1 MARKKKSGEAADAA
15 VAEGATPVITLR
27 AYPAAM
33 ASIRR
38 VRARAALAA
47 FALVLL
53 LSLRSGVLLPE
64 ATVRALVAGVAVHLA
79 AWKLAVLAWRQIVLG
94 QVRAVEDARRER
106 ARQRAEAQA
115 RAAEAVRAAQAAQ
128 AA

>member
-1 MARKKKSGEAADAA
+1 MAKKKKSDEAA
-15 VAEGATPVITLR
+15 VADGATPVITLR

-38 VRARAALAA
+38 ARARAALTA

-53 LSLRSGVLLPE
+53 LSLHSGVLLPE
-64 ATVRALVAGVAVHLA
+64 ATVRALAAGVAVHLA
-79 AWKLAVLAWRQIVLG
+79 AWKLAVIAWRQIVLG
-94 QVRAVEDARRER
+94 QVRAIEDARRER
-106 ARQRAEAQA
+106 ARERAEAA
-115 RAAEAVRAAQAAQ
+115 AKAAEAIRAAQAAQ

>member
-1 MARKKKSGEAADAA
+1 MAKKKKKSEEAAEAA
-15 VAEGATPVITLR
+15 VADGGTPVISLR

-33 ASIRR
+33 TSIRR

-53 LSLRSGVLLPE
+53 LSLHSGVLLPE
-64 ATVRALVAGVAVHLA
+64 ATARALAAGVAVHLA

-94 QVRAVEDARRER
+94 QLRAIEDARRER

-115 RAAEAVRAAQAAQ
+115 RAAEAIKAAQAA
-128 AA
+128 